1 MEIDWGERGGEEV
14 GERKKRRRRKKKK
27 KEGCV
32 RDSVAEIY
40 EKRMDGV
47 EVNRE
52 GRYFSSLLFMV
63 LWKKEGV

>member
-1 MEIDWGERGGEEV
+1 M
-14 GERKKRRRRKKKK
+14 KK

-32 RDSVAEIY
+32 RDSLADIY

-52 GRYFSSLLFMV
+52 GRYFYSLPFL
-63 LWKKEGV
+63 LL